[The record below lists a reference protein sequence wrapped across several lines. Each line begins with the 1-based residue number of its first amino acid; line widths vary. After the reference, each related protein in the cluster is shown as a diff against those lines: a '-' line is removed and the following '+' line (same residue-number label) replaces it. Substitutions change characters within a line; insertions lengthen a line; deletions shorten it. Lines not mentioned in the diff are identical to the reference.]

1 MKTFNTHVYAV
12 VRVKVLGTTF
22 SENIKEI
29 ANRVADAVFTWPHV
43 WHTSAS
49 GDLLIGDSEYRI
61 EHTEVADEMAHIL
74 VDEIDSNTG
83 DVVAMH
89 WFDAQGE
96 FDALDAS
103 TSRKDA
109 VIQEAIDALT
119 SHPEAALGNSK
130 VHFALMRLQGLG
142 KDQS

>member
-49 GDLLIGDSEYRI
+49 GDLLIGDDEYRI
-61 EHTEVADEMAHIL
+61 AHTEVADEMTHIL

-96 FDALDAS
+96 PMVDAN
-103 TSRKDA
+103 TSRKA
-109 VIQEAIDALT
+109 AAIQEAIDALT